1 MKLQILQHTTAPK
14 KAKKR
19 AQNHPANFPAIRLRR
34 CCRGPCGL
42 RAGCFA
48 HADADGI
55 LSHVWG
61 GGGGGRLTGVGAW
74 GGCPAVDT

>member
-14 KAKKR
+14 KAKTGPKS
-19 AQNHPANFPAIRLRR
+19 PGYFPAIRLRR
-34 CCRGPCGL
+34 CCRGPWGL

-48 HADADGI
+48 HADSDGI